1 MPKHEQSVVIARPI
15 DDVFSYMND
24 VSREHEWQPQLLE
37 AEQIPPGPTAVGSK
51 RRYVSEFMGKRLENT
66 YSVIELE
73 PGRRIVCET
82 DPGSAVSARTV
93 IQWDPSS
100 DGTRVTM
107 SIEGKAGGL
116 LRFVPPKLIEAT
128 FRSEVQAALGR
139 LKERLEGGV

>member
-1 MPKHEQSVVIARPI
+1 MPKHEESIEIQRPLEE
-15 DDVFSYMND
+15 VYAYMGD

-37 AEQIPPGPTAVGSK
+37 AEQMPAGPTAIGSK

-93 IQWDPSS
+93 IRWDPSA

-139 LKERLEGGV
+139 LKARLEGGA